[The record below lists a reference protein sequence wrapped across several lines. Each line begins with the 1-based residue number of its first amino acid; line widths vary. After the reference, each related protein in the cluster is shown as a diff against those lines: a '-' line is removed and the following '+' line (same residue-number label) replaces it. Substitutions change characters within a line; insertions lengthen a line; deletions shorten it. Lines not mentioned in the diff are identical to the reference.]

1 MIPRT
6 RAGLIQFRPVTTGGR
21 VALVAPA
28 SAFDR
33 GEFDRG
39 LVALADLGFE
49 AVYDDS
55 IFDRDTIVAGTA
67 ATRAEAL
74 TRAMTRPDVDA
85 VMAVRGGYGSA
96 EILPLIDAGALARQR
111 TAFIGYSDLTSLHA
125 FLNGRS
131 QLASVHGPMIEGRI
145 AAGESHYDRPSFLGA
160 LSATPIGEMAPSG
173 VEVLRGGEA
182 SGPLFG
188 GTLVQVASS
197 LGTPFAF
204 RAPAGAV
211 LFLEDVGERPYR
223 LRRDLNHLKAA
234 GVFQTVSGLVFGQM
248 TRCDEPSGSADAP
261 TARSV
266 IREFFADFAGPVL
279 YGFPSGHTTTPF
291 FTLPFGVQ
299 TRIITG
305 GWPGLVFEEA
315 AAA

>member
-6 RAGLIQFRPVTTGGR
+6 RAGLIQFRPVKTGGR

-39 LVALADLGFE
+39 LVALSALGFE

-55 IFDRDTIVAGTA
+55 VFDRDGIVAGSVA
-67 ATRAEAL
+67 RRAEAF

-85 VMAVRGGYGSA
+85 VIAVRGGYGSA
-96 EILPLIDAGALARQR
+96 EILPSMDAAALATQR
-111 TAFIGYSDLTSLHA
+111 TAFVGYSDLTSVHA
-125 FLNGRS
+125 FLNGQSR
-131 QLASVHGPMIEGRI
+131 LVSVHGPMIEGRI
-145 AAGESHYDRPSFLGA
+145 AAGESQYDLPSFLAA
-160 LSATPIGEMAPSG
+160 LSATPIGELAPSG
-173 VEVLRGGEA
+173 VETLRGGEA
-182 SGPLFG
+182 SGPLLG

-197 LGTPFAF
+197 LGTPYAF
-204 RAPAGAV
+204 TAPAGAV
-211 LFLEDVGERPYR
+211 LFLEEVGERPYR

-234 GVFQTVSGLVFGQM
+234 GVFQAVSGLVFGQM
-248 TRCDEPSGSADAP
+248 TRCDEPSEAADAP

-266 IREFFADFAGPVL
+266 IAEFFADFPGPVL
-279 YGFPSGHTTTPF
+279 YGFPSGHTTTPLV
-291 FTLPFGVQ
+291 TLPFGVH
-299 TRIITG
+299 TRVVTG
-305 GWPGLVFEEA
+305 ARPGLVIEEA